1 MELAA
6 LLEDRGLHLDL
17 AWIPRGANV
26 DADRLADGDYG
37 DFSPDLRVGA
47 DLADVPFLVLTDL
60 LREGLH
66 WHETL
71 LKRRVAEGPHQPLA
85 RPGAPKRPKLRE
97 REPW

>member
-47 DLADVPFLVLTDL
+47 DLADVPF
-60 LREGLH
+60 RS
-66 WHETL
+66 
-71 LKRRVAEGPHQPLA
+71 
-85 RPGAPKRPKLRE
+85 
-97 REPW
+97 